1 MRPNRLIGVSMVV
14 AICSLTTALAYA
26 TVTAEI
32 GKPAPDFTLKDQA
45 GKEVSL
51 SELRGKIVVLEWFNA
66 GCPVTQ
72 RHHSAKSPTM
82 KTTANRYEDKSV
94 VWLAV
99 HSNSDGSVER
109 NAQAARKLG
118 VAYPILDDSAGKIGR
133 AYGAK
138 ATPHM
143 FIIDKNG
150 LLAYAGGIDDDPQGG
165 KADATNYVAQALD
178 ELLAGTTVTTP
189 KTRAYGCGIKYSN

>member
-1 MRPNRLIGVSMVV
+1 MRRNRLIGVSMVV
-14 AICSLTTALAYA
+14 AICSLAASLVFAA
-26 TVTAEI
+26 AQAQI

-45 GKEVSL
+45 GKEVKL
-51 SELRGKIVVLEWFNA
+51 SDLRGKIVVLEWFNA

-82 KTTANRYEDKSV
+82 KTTAEKYSDKGV

-109 NAQAARKLG
+109 NADAARELG
-118 VAYPILDDSAGKIGR
+118 VAYPILDDSTGKVGR
-133 AYGAK
+133 AYGAT

-150 LLAYAGGIDDDPQGG
+150 VLAYAGAIDDDPQGG
-165 KADATNYVAQALD
+165 KAHATNYIVKALD

-189 KTRAYGCGIKYSN
+189 RTRAYGCGIKYAQ